1 MARISRMRRLASLP
15 FASPTPS
22 STRPSLA
29 ACRTAISTPNTT
41 RAASTGWLGKNIW
54 KDEPSGSKDAHTQ
67 LAAPSNLPDEA
78 LKRLPTDSLPEAT
91 LRSRLAL
98 PPKLIEVTPEADV
111 DADDATYVPA
121 TDISEL
127 VETSPFSTWWDQPG
141 HWGKE
146 SEFRG
151 FASVEKVTDK
161 SVMEVYLRQATI
173 EALSLRQQ
181 QDSLPSAAGWVT
193 KKWREVSRSDLD
205 QTLAAELVMQNG
217 QASVG
222 LWDAALIAQRLVVQ
236 EAKTK
241 AKAKAMAKAK
251 AKAEAEAEAE
261 VQDEAES
268 VEVEISEVAET
279 NGVAAM
285 ITPEEARE
293 MAKAWD
299 ASWKDLVV
307 DEQLKFAIRKRI
319 FQTTGVLVPDA
330 RLGAARTIK
339 HILTLA
345 VKKPT
350 PPKLA
355 TLLEERGVFQELP
368 NFKLHS
374 RKLGPIDRETAVGRW
389 KVIEEELQ
397 KRNLPVTGTAG
408 LPPNKERQRMEGKF
422 V

>member
-22 STRPSLA
+22 SSTRPSLA
-29 ACRTAISTPNTT
+29 ACRTAISTPSTT
-41 RAASTGWLGKNIW
+41 RAASTGWLGKKVW
-54 KDEPSGSKDAHTQ
+54 KGEPSGPNDTHTQ

-78 LKRLPTDSLPEAT
+78 LERLPADSLPEAI

-98 PPKLIEVTPEADV
+98 PPKRVEITPEADAA
-111 DADDATYVPA
+111 ADDATYVPA

-127 VETSPFSTWWDQPG
+127 VESSPLSTWWDQPG
-141 HWGKE
+141 HWGEE

-205 QTLAAELVMQNG
+205 QILAAELVVQNG

-222 LWDAALIAQRLVVQ
+222 LEDATSIAQRLVV
-236 EAKTK
+236 EE
-241 AKAKAMAKAK
+241 AK

-261 VQDEAES
+261 AEVKAEAES
-268 VEVEISEVAET
+268 VEPEVYEEAET
-279 NGVAAM
+279 NGVAAR
-285 ITPEEARE
+285 ITPEEAQE

-299 ASWKDLVV
+299 ASWKDLVL

-319 FQTTGVLVPDA
+319 FQTTGVLVSDA
-330 RLGAARTIK
+330 RLGAARKIK

-355 TLLEERGVFQELP
+355 TLLEERALFQEMP
-368 NFKLHS
+368 NVTLHS
-374 RKLGPIDRETAVGRW
+374 RKLGPIDREIAVGRW
-389 KVIEEELQ
+389 KVIEEELL
-397 KRNLPVTGTAG
+397 KRGLPVTGTAG
-408 LPPNKERQRMEGKF
+408 LPSNKERRRMEGK
-422 V
+422 VA

>member
-29 ACRTAISTPNTT
+29 ACRTAISTPSTT
-41 RAASTGWLGKNIW
+41 RAASTGWFGKKLW
-54 KDEPSGSKDAHTQ
+54 KGESSGPKDAHTQ

-78 LKRLPTDSLPEAT
+78 LERLPADSVPEAI
-91 LRSRLAL
+91 LRSRLSL
-98 PPKLIEVTPEADV
+98 PPKLREVTPEADAA
-111 DADDATYVPA
+111 ADDATYVPA

-127 VETSPFSTWWDQPG
+127 VETSPLNTWWDQPG
-141 HWGKE
+141 HWGEE

-181 QDSLPSAAGWVT
+181 QKSLPSAARWVT

-205 QTLAAELVMQNG
+205 QILAAELVVQNG

-222 LWDAALIAQRLVVQ
+222 LGDAALIAQRLVV
-236 EAKTK
+236 EG
-241 AKAKAMAKAK
+241 AKAK
-251 AKAEAEAEAE
+251 AE
-261 VQDEAES
+261 VQDEAQAQADVKDES
-268 VEVEISEVAET
+268 IEVEIYEDAET
-279 NGVAAM
+279 NGVAAR
-285 ITPEEARE
+285 ITPEEAQV
-293 MAKAWD
+293 MVKAWD

-389 KVIEEELQ
+389 KVIEQELQ
-397 KRNLPVTGTAG
+397 KRGLPVTGTAG
-408 LPPNKERQRMEGKF
+408 LPLSKERKRMEGK
-422 V
+422 VA

>member
-22 STRPSLA
+22 SSTRPSLA
-29 ACRTAISTPNTT
+29 ACRTAISTPSTT
-41 RAASTGWLGKNIW
+41 RAASTGWLGKKIW
-54 KDEPSGSKDAHTQ
+54 KGEPSGPNDTHTQ

-78 LKRLPTDSLPEAT
+78 LERLPADSLPEAI

-98 PPKLIEVTPEADV
+98 PPKRVEVTPEADAA
-111 DADDATYVPA
+111 ADDATYVPA
-121 TDISEL
+121 TNISEL
-127 VETSPFSTWWDQPG
+127 VESSPLSTWWDQPG
-141 HWGKE
+141 HWGEE

-161 SVMEVYLRQATI
+161 RVMEVYLRQATI

-205 QTLAAELVMQNG
+205 QILAAEIVVEKG
-217 QASVG
+217 QASVR
-222 LWDAALIAQRLVVQ
+222 LEDATSIAQRLVV
-236 EAKTK
+236 EE
-241 AKAKAMAKAK
+241 
-251 AKAEAEAEAE
+251 AKAEAEAEVEA
-261 VQDEAES
+261 EAES
-268 VEVEISEVAET
+268 VEAEVYEEAET
-279 NGVAAM
+279 DGVAAR
-285 ITPEEARE
+285 ITPEEAQE

-299 ASWKDLVV
+299 ASWKDLVL

-330 RLGAARTIK
+330 RLGAARKIK

-355 TLLEERGVFQELP
+355 TLLEERGLFQEMP
-368 NFKLHS
+368 NVALHS
-374 RKLGPIDRETAVGRW
+374 RRLGPIDREIAVGRW
-389 KVIEEELQ
+389 KVIEEELL

-408 LPPNKERQRMEGKF
+408 LPSNKERQRMEGK
-422 V
+422 VA

>member
-22 STRPSLA
+22 SSTRPSLA
-29 ACRTAISTPNTT
+29 ACRTAISTPSTT
-41 RAASTGWLGKNIW
+41 RAASTGWLGKKVW
-54 KDEPSGSKDAHTQ
+54 KGEPSGPNDTHTQ

-78 LKRLPTDSLPEAT
+78 LERLPADSLPEAI

-98 PPKLIEVTPEADV
+98 PPKRVEITPEADAV
-111 DADDATYVPA
+111 ADDATYVPA

-127 VETSPFSTWWDQPG
+127 VESSPLSTWWDQPG
-141 HWGKE
+141 HWGEE

-205 QTLAAELVMQNG
+205 QILAAELVVQNG

-222 LWDAALIAQRLVVQ
+222 LEDATSIAQRLVVE
-236 EAKTK
+236 EAKVE
-241 AKAKAMAKAK
+241 
-251 AKAEAEAEAE
+251 AEAEAEAE
-261 VQDEAES
+261 VEAES
-268 VEVEISEVAET
+268 VEPEVYEEAET
-279 NGVAAM
+279 NEVAAR
-285 ITPEEARE
+285 ITPEEAHE

-299 ASWKDLVV
+299 ASWKDLVL

-319 FQTTGVLVPDA
+319 FQTTGVLVSDA
-330 RLGAARTIK
+330 RLGAARKIK

-355 TLLEERGVFQELP
+355 TLLEERGLFQEMS
-368 NFKLHS
+368 NVTLHS
-374 RKLGPIDRETAVGRW
+374 RRLGPIDREIAVGRW
-389 KVIEEELQ
+389 KVIEEELL

-408 LPPNKERQRMEGKF
+408 LSSNKERQRMEGK
-422 V
+422 VA

>member
-29 ACRTAISTPNTT
+29 ACRTAVSTPSTT
-41 RAASTGWLGKNIW
+41 RAASTGWLGKKIW
-54 KDEPSGSKDAHTQ
+54 KGEPSGSKDAHTQ

-78 LKRLPTDSLPEAT
+78 LERLPTDSLPEAI
-91 LRSRLAL
+91 LRTRLAL
-98 PPKLIEVTPEADV
+98 PPNLIEITPEE
-111 DADDATYVPA
+111 DAAANDATYVPA

-127 VETSPFSTWWDQPG
+127 VSTSPFSTWWDQPG
-141 HWGKE
+141 HWGEE

-181 QDSLPSAAGWVT
+181 QESLPSAAGWVT

-205 QTLAAELVMQNG
+205 QILAAELVVQNG

-222 LWDAALIAQRLVVQ
+222 LGDAALIAQRLVV
-236 EAKTK
+236 E
-241 AKAKAMAKAK
+241 
-251 AKAEAEAEAE
+251 EAEAEAE
-261 VQDEAES
+261 TAAEVQDEAQSDEA
-268 VEVEISEVAET
+268 EIDEVAET
-279 NGVAAM
+279 NGVAAR
-285 ITPEEARE
+285 ITPEEAQE

-374 RKLGPIDRETAVGRW
+374 RKLGPIDREIAVGRW

-408 LPPNKERQRMEGKF
+408 LPPNKERQRMEGKIA
-422 V
+422 

>member
-22 STRPSLA
+22 SSTRPSLA
-29 ACRTAISTPNTT
+29 ACRTAISTPSTT
-41 RAASTGWLGKNIW
+41 RAASTGWLGKKVW
-54 KDEPSGSKDAHTQ
+54 KGEPSGPNDTHTQ

-78 LKRLPTDSLPEAT
+78 LERLPADSLPEAI

-98 PPKLIEVTPEADV
+98 PPKRVEVTPEADAV
-111 DADDATYVPA
+111 ADDATYVPA
-121 TDISEL
+121 TNISEL
-127 VETSPFSTWWDQPG
+127 VESSPLSTWWDQPG
-141 HWGKE
+141 HWGEE

-205 QTLAAELVMQNG
+205 QILAAEIVVEKG

-222 LWDAALIAQRLVVQ
+222 LEDATSIAQRLVV
-236 EAKTK
+236 EE
-241 AKAKAMAKAK
+241 
-251 AKAEAEAEAE
+251 AKAEAETEAE
-261 VQDEAES
+261 VEAEAES
-268 VEVEISEVAET
+268 VKSEVYDEAET
-279 NGVAAM
+279 DGVAAR
-285 ITPEEARE
+285 ITPEEAQE

-299 ASWKDLVV
+299 ASWKDLVL

-330 RLGAARTIK
+330 RLGAARKIK

-355 TLLEERGVFQELP
+355 TLLEERGLFQEMS
-368 NFKLHS
+368 NVTLHS
-374 RKLGPIDRETAVGRW
+374 RRLGPIDREIAVGRW
-389 KVIEEELQ
+389 KVIEEELL

-408 LPPNKERQRMEGKF
+408 LPSNKERQRMEGK
-422 V
+422 VA

>member
-1 MARISRMRRLASLP
+1 MARISRMRRFASLP

-41 RAASTGWLGKNIW
+41 RAVSTGLLGKNTW
-54 KDEPSGSKDAHTQ
+54 KDEPSGSKDAHTP

-78 LKRLPTDSLPEAT
+78 LERLPTGSLPEAI
-91 LRSRLAL
+91 LRCRLAL
-98 PPKLIEVTPEADV
+98 PPKLMEVTPEEDLA
-111 DADDATYVPA
+111 ADDATYVPA

-127 VETSPFSTWWDQPG
+127 VETSPLSTWWDQPG
-141 HWGKE
+141 HWGEE
-146 SEFRG
+146 SKFRG

-161 SVMEVYLRQATI
+161 RVMEVYLRQATI

-181 QDSLPSAAGWVT
+181 QDSLPFAAGWAT

-205 QTLAAELVMQNG
+205 QILAAELVVQNG

-222 LWDAALIAQRLVVQ
+222 LGDAALIAQRLVVE
-236 EAKTK
+236 EAKAETETETEIE
-241 AKAKAMAKAK
+241 AE
-251 AKAEAEAEAE
+251 AEAEAEAE

-268 VEVEISEVAET
+268 VEAEIHEVAET
-279 NGVAAM
+279 NGVAAR
-285 ITPEEARE
+285 ITPEEAQG

-299 ASWKDLVV
+299 ASWKDLVL

-319 FQTTGVLVPDA
+319 FQTTGVLVSDA

-355 TLLEERGVFQELP
+355 TLLEERGIFQELP

-374 RKLGPIDRETAVGRW
+374 RKIGPIDREIAVGRW

-408 LPPNKERQRMEGKF
+408 LSPNNERQRMEGKI